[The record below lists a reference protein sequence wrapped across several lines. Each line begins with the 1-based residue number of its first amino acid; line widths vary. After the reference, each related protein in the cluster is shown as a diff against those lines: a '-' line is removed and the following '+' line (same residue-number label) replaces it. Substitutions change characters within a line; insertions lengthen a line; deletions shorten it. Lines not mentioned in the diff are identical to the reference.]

1 MANFSDIVE
10 ILYPVTNNTA
20 NQGGTKLVPSHLLN
34 PGLKK
39 SIEWSTFF
47 NDQKEPQPVL
57 PGRLQNLD
65 SARRIYLKVQLSLCK
80 PNIQQ

>member
-1 MANFSDIVE
+1 MGIDILDIFVN
-10 ILYPVTNNTA
+10 P
-20 NQGGTKLVPSHLLN
+20 LVISLRAAQLF
-34 PGLKK
+34 GSK
-39 SIEWSTFF
+39 EWSTFF

-80 PNIQQ
+80 PNIQQLHLLLKDSALQNLR